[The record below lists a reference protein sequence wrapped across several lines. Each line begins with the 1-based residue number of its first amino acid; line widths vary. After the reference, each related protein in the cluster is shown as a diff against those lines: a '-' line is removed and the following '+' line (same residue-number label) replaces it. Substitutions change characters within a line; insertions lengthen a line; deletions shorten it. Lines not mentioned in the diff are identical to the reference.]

1 MTVMVNNMGCVE
13 LVLMPNIIIII
24 IMIVMMM
31 MILSGG
37 RKKRKKILTG
47 TPPGRVQIYL

>member
-1 MTVMVNNMGCVE
+1 MVDNMGCVE
-13 LVLMPNIIIII
+13 LVLMPNIIII

-37 RKKRKKILTG
+37 RKKRKIFLTG

>member
-1 MTVMVNNMGCVE
+1 MVDNMGCVE
-13 LVLMPNIIIII
+13 LDLMPNIIIII
-24 IMIVMMM
+24 IMMVMM

-37 RKKRKKILTG
+37 RKKENFVLTG

>member
-1 MTVMVNNMGCVE
+1 MTVMVDNMGCVE

-24 IMIVMMM
+24 IMMV

-37 RKKRKKILTG
+37 RKKEKFF
-47 TPPGRVQIYL
+47 